1 MTNINSKNKT
11 THRLVVDIDLIFNGV
26 TAQERAA
33 AMLRFFSRFD
43 HKKTASRGEAL
54 LFCLRYNATL
64 ESASSEQEREAYH
77 SYIVSEMEDVKKKRA
92 VLDLSSQ
99 PENLDITAEQFSAI
113 VNKPDL
119 PKEFQTILDT
129 YCEVKQ

>member
-1 MTNINSKNKT
+1 MTNINSKKT
-11 THRLVVDIDLIFNGV
+11 AHRLVVDIDLIFNGA

-54 LFCLRYNATL
+54 LFCLRYNAII
-64 ESASSEQEREAYH
+64 ESASSEEERETYH
-77 SYIVSEMEDVKKKRA
+77 RYITNELENLRAEKKS

-99 PENLDITAEQFSAI
+99 PANLDITADQFSAI
-113 VNKPDL
+113 VNKQNL